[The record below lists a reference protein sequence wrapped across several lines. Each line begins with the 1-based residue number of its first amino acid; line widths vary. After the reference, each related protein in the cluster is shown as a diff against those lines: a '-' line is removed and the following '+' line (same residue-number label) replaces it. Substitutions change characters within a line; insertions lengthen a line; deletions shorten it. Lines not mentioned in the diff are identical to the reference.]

1 VDAAG
6 AEGGVTAVDSTE
18 RGPGLW
24 EVVVLWAMWAVVAA
38 LVWVTYARLPASDFY
53 NVTGTGLRSGAAR
66 VLVLVGWPISLAA
79 LALMAVPVDRLLAA
93 PLTPVARR
101 AVIATAVAAALLCA
115 TIAWP
120 GVITQANLDAKPSN
134 ALAAIGVGLAVALT
148 FAAVRRCGTGPRV
161 GRRGDRVAL
170 VLVAVIGVAALPWI
184 FANIGVYIGS
194 VPGLGRIFMSKQILP
209 EPGHPH
215 LHAVHLGNHEGL
227 DGWLLAATAL
237 GLRRVLPSMRPT
249 RLRPVLGGYLAL
261 LLGYGV
267 MVAANDGWNEQIVKR
282 GWTSFGLP
290 DVITPAASAGW
301 AILLVA
307 TVVLYMTAFRVT
319 PPRRRAA
326 AGAT

>member
-1 VDAAG
+1 M
-6 AEGGVTAVDSTE
+6 TASHSAE

-24 EVVVLWAMWAVVAA
+24 EVVALWTVWAVVAA

-53 NVTGTGLRSGAAR
+53 NVTGTGVRSGAAR
-66 VLVLVGWPISLAA
+66 VLVLTGWPISLAA
-79 LALMAVPVDRLLAA
+79 VALMAVAVDRLLAGS
-93 PLTPVARR
+93 PPPGARR
-101 AVIATAVAAALLCA
+101 AVIAAAAASVLLCT

-134 ALAAIGVGLAVALT
+134 ALAAVGVGLALALT
-148 FAAVRRCGTGPRV
+148 VAGLRRCGAGQRI
-161 GRRGDRVAL
+161 GRRGDRIAL
-170 VLVAVIGVAALPWI
+170 VLVTGIGVAALPWI
-184 FANIGVYIGS
+184 FANVGVYIGDI
-194 VPGLGRIFMSKQILP
+194 PGLGRIFMSKQILP

-215 LHAVHLGNHEGL
+215 LRAVHLGNHEGL

-237 GLRRVLPSMRPT
+237 GLRRALPYMRPT

-290 DVITPAASAGW
+290 DVITPALSAGW
-301 AILLVA
+301 AILIVAA
-307 TVVLYMTAFRVT
+307 TVLYLTAFRVAPAGVT
-319 PPRRRAA
+319 AETLPRAN
-326 AGAT
+326 GP